1 MKILKKKRM
10 NKTIVIRRIV
20 TLNCNRLLIIM
31 VIRKIKII
39 EGL

>member
-20 TLNCNRLLIIM
+20 TLNYNHRLI
-31 VIRKIKII
+31 IRKIKII